1 HGRANVNARL
11 PMQTVIVRN
20 GDLRMGITGLVG
32 WARGS
37 VCPILSLVNKVD
49 VPISVDRDRW
59 IACADDRVIR
69 AAVTV
74 SARVRNRPNVP
85 GDTVILRDNHRLFCP
100 GLMEWNRSA
109 ATNVRH
115 INGAVFR
122 RDLDVAVES
131 SAIIDRIQ
139 GERRPEGE
147 TAILTHRRARIGD
160 AL

>member
-1 HGRANVNARL
+1 
-11 PMQTVIVRN
+11 
-20 GDLRMGITGLVG
+20 
-32 WARGS
+32 
-37 VCPILSLVNKVD
+37 
-49 VPISVDRDRW
+49 
-59 IACADDRVIR
+59 
-69 AAVTV
+69 
-74 SARVRNRPNVP
+74 
-85 GDTVILRDNHRLFCP
+85 LRDNHRLFCP

-109 ATNVRH
+109 TTNVRH

-160 AL
+160 ALRRIINRVRISRDWPEPARMKYSAAEGFVIDVRWQARAFAR